1 MFKKSFA
8 DILKENLTDDSFKPP
23 PPPPPSPPSKEL
35 EPKKNLLSDIT
46 EPFLLEIKKFYITV
60 KDIERIY
67 GSRSF
72 YKSLFKEPIKRIFY
86 WCEED
91 WQGKL
96 FVIYYYKN
104 KYIYVSGYFGSCE
117 VCDGFPQDEESLQRT
132 FRCINVCNDVNDIN
146 IHGYNPEYTHPQ
158 LVKDFEKFKF
168 KTMKMKK
175 KITLKP
181 VSETPI
187 KVESTTIQEPVKVE
201 LNTVE
206 EPVKPSNKKITDWA
220 SLFK

>member
-8 DILKENLTDDSFKPP
+8 DILKENLNDNSFRPP
-23 PPPPPSPPSKEL
+23 PNPKLKEPIQKSL
-35 EPKKNLLSDIT
+35 FPDIT
-46 EPFLLEIKKFYITV
+46 DSFLLEVKKFYITV
-60 KDIERIY
+60 RNIERIY

-91 WQGKL
+91 WQGSL

-104 KYIYVSGYFGSCE
+104 KYIYTSGHFGSCE
-117 VCDGFPQDEESLQRT
+117 VCDGFPQDEEALQRT
-132 FRCINVCNDVNDIN
+132 FRHIKVCDDVNDID
-146 IHGYNPEYTHPQ
+146 IHGYNPKFTHPQ

-168 KTMKMKK
+168 KTLKMKK
-175 KITLKP
+175 KY
-181 VSETPI
+181 I
-187 KVESTTIQEPVKVE
+187 KS
-201 LNTVE
+201 TVE
-206 EPVKPSNKKITDWA
+206 ITESVNMEKNIEENIEENIEQTITEEEVKQSNKKITDWA